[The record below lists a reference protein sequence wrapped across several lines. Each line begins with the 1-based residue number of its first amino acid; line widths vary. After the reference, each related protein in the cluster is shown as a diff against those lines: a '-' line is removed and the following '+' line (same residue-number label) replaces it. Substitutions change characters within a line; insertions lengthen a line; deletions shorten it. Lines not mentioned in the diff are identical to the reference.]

1 VARGAHRNGRGDR
14 RAVWILASILIL
26 GAVAAGA
33 WFLFFRPGAPIP
45 IDLGEPDRPE
55 FTFELIRVK
64 GDSPNGRVDGDSL
77 QEEAEAVRETLDAL
91 YAAGYI
97 DPEKWKNGRFPEAL
111 DQFAP
116 SARRQARRDIDQFTL
131 GSDAKEIDAITPI
144 NGRLEVEF
152 LEDGK
157 QTAIGAV
164 AETIFAANGTLK
176 AGGPMAVQHDGTYYL
191 RPDGDRW
198 LIIGYDV
205 RGTVTAVAE
214 PLPADGEATP

>member
-14 RAVWILASILIL
+14 RALGILATILIL

-33 WFLFFRPGAPIP
+33 WFLFFREGAPIP
-45 IDLGEPDRPE
+45 IDIGDPDTPE

-64 GDSPNGRVDGDSL
+64 GDSPDGRVDGDSL
-77 QEEAEAVRETLDAL
+77 QDEAEAVRETLDAL
-91 YAAGYI
+91 YIAGYI
-97 DPEKWKNGRFPEAL
+97 DPDKWKNGRFPEAL

-116 SARRQARRDIDQFTL
+116 STRRQARRDIDQFTL
-131 GSDAKEIDAITPI
+131 GSDAKEINSVEPI

-152 LEDGK
+152 LADRK
-157 QTAIGAV
+157 QTAVGAV
-164 AETIFAANGTLK
+164 AETVFAANGTLR

-205 RGTVTAVAE
+205 RGIVTPVGE
-214 PLPADGEATP
+214 PLPSKGDATP